1 MSQLGSR
8 DVAKVIKIIMTR
20 LIKFYCR
27 FRNQYRVHHKFKMPL
42 RDIIKFAWIQSGAK
56 PTFVEPERVKWE
68 EI

>member
-1 MSQLGSR
+1 
-8 DVAKVIKIIMTR
+8 MTR